1 MKQLITF
8 FLFLPFFSFAQFTLI
23 GKWQNT
29 EFRGNDG
36 AKDYINKIE
45 DGRTY
50 LFQQDGTVKN
60 EINRVGTYQL
70 ENDILKISFPELAM
84 QSLKEETVLY
94 RIFYQDAKQNT
105 VSFIPINDKHQFIC
119 IEACAEIF
127 ERRAH
132 NKDKTELKIINANI
146 LDVTSGK
153 ILTNKTILISNE
165 KIADISDSANH
176 KSTRTIDAKGK
187 LVTPGFI
194 DPHIH
199 PTDIF
204 GDYEKAPKTLPTD
217 SLASLRKK
225 LSDEYLPFGTT
236 TVMTMG
242 QPETW
247 LKNLLQWQKNPNSDN
262 VDFIVCGGALISK
275 DNRTPYIA
283 HTEVTSP
290 KLAMQKMLEYYD
302 LGIRH
307 VKLYHRLKEP
317 EFSAVIKMAD
327 SLNIKTYGHIGD
339 FSPEYL
345 TISQTLEKGLKNYE
359 HLALIPNSII
369 TSDDDWA
376 KLDKQFKE
384 NFGELNTESKVIEFF
399 LEQFR
404 YIKENKEREMQ
415 IFIQK
420 LVQNKATFSTTL
432 HRLYEQFENTYFTQI
447 KDKTLTEKQV
457 KRCKENFAIMM
468 KYVKQMQDLGVEIR
482 LGSDMPNG
490 GKVNLSELIILSK
503 YGFTIADIFKIA
515 SYNGAKAI
523 GIENEVG
530 NIVQGQKANLIIW
543 SKNPFENPKNFIS
556 EKIIIKDGIQ
566 VQ

>member
-8 FLFLPFFSFAQFTLI
+8 FLFLPFFSFAQFSLI

-29 EFRGNDG
+29 EFQGKNG
-36 AKDYINKIE
+36 AKQYINKFE
-45 DGRTY
+45 GGRTY
-50 LFQQDGTVKN
+50 QFERDGTVKFQMD
-60 EINRVGTYQL
+60 RVGTYQL

-84 QSLKEETVLY
+84 QSLKEETNLY
-94 RIFYQDAKQNT
+94 RILYTDANPNT
-105 VSFIPINDKHQFIC
+105 VYFVPINDKHQSIC
-119 IEACAEIF
+119 IETCAEKF
-127 ERRAH
+127 ERREPNNNTA
-132 NKDKTELKIINANI
+132 ELKIINANI
-146 LDVTSGK
+146 LDVKAGK

-165 KIADISDSANH
+165 KIAAITDDENH
-176 KSTRTIDAKGK
+176 PSTKTIDAKGK

-199 PTDIF
+199 PTDVF
-204 GDYEKAPKTLPTD
+204 GDYEKAPKNLPKG
-217 SLASLRKK
+217 SLEFLRKK

-247 LKNLLQWQKNPNSDN
+247 LKDLLKWQKNPNSDN

-290 KLAMQKMLEYYD
+290 ELAMQKMLEYYD

-317 EFSAVIKMAD
+317 EFSSVIKMAD

-345 TISQTLEKGLKNYE
+345 TINQTLEKGLKNYE

-369 TSDDDWA
+369 TNDDDWE

-384 NFGELNTESKVIEFF
+384 NFGELNNESKVIEFF

-415 IFIQK
+415 VFIQK
-420 LVQNKATFSTTL
+420 LIQNKAKFSTTL
-432 HRLYEQFENTYFTQI
+432 HRLYEQFEPTYFTKV
-447 KDKTLTEKQV
+447 KDKTLTKKQA

-468 KYVKQMQDLGVEIR
+468 KYVKQMHDLGIEIR

-503 YGFTIADIFKIA
+503 YGFTTAEIFKIA

-523 GIENEVG
+523 GIENQVG
-530 NIVQGQKANLIIW
+530 NIEQGLKANLIIW
-543 SKNPFENPKNFIS
+543 SKNPFINPKNFVS
-556 EKIIIKDGIQ
+556 EKNIIKNGIQ

>member
-8 FLFLPFFSFAQFTLI
+8 FLILPLFSFAQFSLSA
-23 GKWQNT
+23 KWQNT
-29 EFRGNDG
+29 EFQGNKG
-36 AKDYINKIE
+36 ATDYVNKIT
-45 DGRTY
+45 DGRAY
-50 LFQQDGTVKN
+50 LFDQDGTVRN
-60 EINRVGTYQL
+60 QMDRVGTYQL
-70 ENDILKISFPELAM
+70 ENDILKISFPAIYI
-84 QSLKEETVLY
+84 QSLEEVTELYRVLY
-94 RIFYQDAKQNT
+94 HDEKPNI
-105 VSFIPINDKHQFIC
+105 VSFVPINKENQYIC
-119 IEACAEIF
+119 FKGCAEIF
-127 ERRAH
+127 KRRSL
-132 NKDKTELKIINANI
+132 NEDKTELKIINANI
-146 LDVTSGK
+146 LDVKAGK

-165 KIADISDSANH
+165 KIAAITDDENH
-176 KSTRTIDAKGK
+176 PSTKTIDAKGK
-187 LVTPGFI
+187 LVTPGII

-369 TSDDDWA
+369 TNDDDWA

-415 IFIQK
+415 VFIQK
-420 LVQNKATFSTTL
+420 LIQNKATFSTTL

-468 KYVKQMQDLGVEIR
+468 KYVKQMYNLGVEIR

-523 GIENEVG
+523 GIENAVG
-530 NIVQGQKANLIIW
+530 NIAQGQKANLIIW
-543 SKNPFENPKNFIS
+543 SKNPFKNPKNFIS
-556 EKIIIKDGIQ
+556 EKIIIKNGIQ